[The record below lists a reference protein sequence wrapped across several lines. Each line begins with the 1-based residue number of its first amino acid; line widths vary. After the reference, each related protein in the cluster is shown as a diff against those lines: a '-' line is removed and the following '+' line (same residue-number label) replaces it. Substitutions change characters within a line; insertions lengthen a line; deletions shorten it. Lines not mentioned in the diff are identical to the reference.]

1 MVSLALPRRSSSR
14 AWVQPLRDVAA
25 RLRLWRTR
33 ARGRQLLLGFDEHM
47 LRDLGICPARA
58 EFEGR
63 KPFWRD

>member
-1 MVSLALPRRSSSR
+1 MVTVALPRRSSR
-14 AWVQPLRDVAA
+14 PWFPPLRDAMA
-25 RLRLWRTR
+25 QLRRWRTR

>member
-1 MVSLALPRRSSSR
+1 MVTLALPRRASR
-14 AWVQPLRDVAA
+14 PWHASLRALAA
-25 RLRLWRTR
+25 QLRLWRTR

>member
-1 MVSLALPRRSSSR
+1 MVTLALPRRASKPWFAPVR
-14 AWVQPLRDVAA
+14 EAAA

-47 LRDLGICPARA
+47 LRDLGICSARA

>member
-1 MVSLALPRRSSSR
+1 MATLALPRRASR
-14 AWVQPLRDVAA
+14 PSQSALNTLAA

-33 ARGRQLLLGFDEHM
+33 ARGRQLLFGFDEHM